1 MVSIVG
7 KYEFDQS
14 DVKDDNDYLKS
25 LGVGLVLRKV
35 LTTARPK
42 LEILYAPDTDEWCIK
57 TATTFKTTTF
67 RFKVGQKVEDETF
80 DARKCT
86 TMGEIFADDK
96 IVLHQT
102 CEEGPNV
109 IVVKE
114 KFDGD
119 KLRMTLIADNV
130 STTQIFKRVTPA

>member
-1 MVSIVG
+1 
-7 KYEFDQS
+7 
-14 DVKDDNDYLKS
+14 
-25 LGVGLVLRKV
+25 
-35 LTTARPK
+35 
-42 LEILYAPDTDEWCIK
+42 
-57 TATTFKTTTF
+57 
-67 RFKVGQKVEDETF
+67 
-80 DARKCT
+80 
-86 TMGEIFADDK
+86 MGEIFADDK